1 MEPNCRIHNSPESSI
16 VCDAIEV
23 TSQLKTMI
31 HDSEADYLS
40 MRQEEKLQARLAE
53 LAANGE
59 DKQSVSNQ
67 SKPSHKI
74 VTESFDENYHGTLSR
89 VFMEQCNATGSP
101 WFPQSGDKIIYNRR
115 LHGKFINGHF
125 PSLSTEQRILPSMLP
140 RRKKSKQS
148 DKPTPHDEKEDDSDE
163 SKKLQ
168 SWLGTVLFARCCFPS
183 PSASESQTF
192 DVASPLV
199 AIGIQFHY
207 NWLSKDV
214 HVLYWRPCQVEIL
227 NQACGSCPSCGL
239 DLTDSFITPAW
250 RSSLDGLVPP
260 YPLSLTN
267 RLSLPTGLTNYTID
281 KLDKCWVSLKKRI
294 SHGDD
299 VDSFT
304 PSKSFMDSTNL
315 IDIPSRFQYIFDD
328 EDENLGTISNSYD
341 KETSSGDDTEK
352 LLLQN
357 AAFLP
362 AWTKFGT
369 DDHEVIITRAT
380 NISSVGSDGK
390 SNDLHDSLIANP
402 YLCLNTIHDQVKKRH
417 YRDMFAVAHDL
428 REAFVNSVLYI
439 MKEKLTTK
447 QLKKDLC
454 YDIIDRLFNSRRE
467 IQSDDEAS
475 TGVVKKTV
483 IVFPTDYSNLL
494 PKEKN
499 ILKRLELVR
508 KVYAMA
514 LFSLID
520 PITAEIVYGI
530 EKNDNSSKVEG
541 PKEDQLKLRKT
552 LGRILGS
559 LSHDRCIFRRPLS
572 RTLPLPNV
580 EVRIKPPSE
589 IIDHSATVI
598 DKADIE
604 LAPTDYENNAALT
617 CALFRNSSKVVK
629 VNIAYQSHL
638 KKDKMKQPIYLEPND
653 YSDNV
658 PLVRILFCSSE
669 RKTIQVSIKCEGMD
683 SIPAKA
689 KPVIIDNP
697 NESESVQS
705 EDEYVNFSEPITYVP
720 DEYELNETLVQALH
734 CRPRRRNIC
743 ARCKISRNGLLTC
756 RVRKAHSNYDFIWND
771 FIVNVGGI
779 DGILKKLKPDFT
791 SQQSSALCID
801 NKFNTDQ
808 SHVHS
813 NAPIDKP
820 VTITSATK
828 DSVNDDGDEEVEP
841 IEEDNDLP
849 PHEQLSRAEELLFLA
864 RKALCAVEDDL
875 KSKPCLSEEFLRTSG
890 LLDPEDGH
898 YEVCALCG
906 LGGDVLCC
914 ESCPIVSHAKC
925 VGLET
930 IPTGDWYCKQCT
942 LSKESQSEGQKDA
955 ETLDDSK
962 IVNLDDNNIVDTDQL
977 EKMLD
982 ELRSRRQKDKHDSRR
997 DENDDGDDESECDQD
1012 VKPSAIKIGM
1022 KVVKREL
1029 FQMVGEVIS
1038 LPSRNDPYYE
1048 VQYIDGEL
1056 EKLDLNEMR
1065 EGIALFENLGGSD
1078 VFDEN
1083 ELSPL
1088 RSRRQRRQ
1096 LVPYGNNSSLSAS
1109 RNKKRKLS
1117 EVNPVAPDSKRKRG
1131 RPRKTNENRN
1141 TIKTM
1146 NAPDSKRKRGRPR
1159 KTDENRNTIKT
1170 TNAPPTEEKRG
1181 RGRPRKDK
1189 PRKIQENVES
1199 DTEDQRL
1206 TIDDLQWIPKAGY
1219 ADPSHTYYCTVEN
1232 DTSATIARKVG
1243 VEWVD
1248 VANEAENSVRF
1259 PSLQDKR
1266 VRFRK
1271 GTLVRIPEHFSL
1283 KKVLQLTE

>member
-1 MEPNCRIHNSPESSI
+1 MHIDNSPESLV

-31 HDSEADYLS
+31 HEAEAEYLS
-40 MRQEEKLQARLAE
+40 MRQEETLQAQLAE

-59 DKQSVSNQ
+59 DKESLPNQ

-74 VTESFDENYHGTLSR
+74 VTECFDENYHGKLSR
-89 VFMEQCNATGSP
+89 AFVEQYNTAGSP
-101 WFPQSGDKIIYNRR
+101 WFPQCGDKIIYNRR

-125 PSLSTEQRILPSMLP
+125 SSLSTEQRILPSILP
-140 RRKKSKQS
+140 RRKKSKSKQS
-148 DKPTPHDEKEDDSDE
+148 DKPTPHDEKIDDSDE
-163 SKKLQ
+163 SKKHQ
-168 SWLGTVLFARCCFPS
+168 NWLGTVLFARCCFPPS
-183 PSASESQTF
+183 SASESQTF

-214 HVLYWRPCQVEIL
+214 YVLYWRPCQVEIL

-250 RSSLDGLVPP
+250 RSSLDGLLPP

-267 RLSLPTGLTNYTID
+267 RLSLPTGLTSFTIHR
-281 KLDKCWVSLKKRI
+281 LDKCWVSLRKRI
-294 SHGDD
+294 LHGDD

-304 PSKSFMDSTNL
+304 PSKSFMDSTKL
-315 IDIPSRFQYIFDD
+315 IDVPSRFHYIFDD
-328 EDENLGTISNSYD
+328 EDENLGTTSNSYD
-341 KETSSGDDTEK
+341 NKKSSGYNTEK
-352 LLLQN
+352 LLRN

-369 DDHEVIITRAT
+369 DDHLVVTRAT
-380 NISSVGSDGK
+380 NISTVGSDGK
-390 SNDLHDSLIANP
+390 PNDIHDSLIANP
-402 YLCLNTIHDQVKKRH
+402 YLCLNAIHDRVKKCH
-417 YRDMFAVAHDL
+417 YRDIFAVAHDL

-439 MKEKLTTK
+439 MKEKLASK
-447 QLKKDLC
+447 QLKKDVC
-454 YDIIDRLFNSRRE
+454 YDIIDRLFNSRKE
-467 IQSDDEAS
+467 VQSDDGAS
-475 TGVVKKTV
+475 TGVIKKT
-483 IVFPTDYSNLL
+483 IVVFATDYSNLL

-520 PITAEIVYGI
+520 PITAEIVYGV
-530 EKNDNSSKVEG
+530 EKNDNSSKVKG

-552 LGRILGS
+552 LGNILGS

-589 IIDHSATVI
+589 MIDHSAIVI
-598 DKADIE
+598 DESAIE
-604 LAPTDYENNAALT
+604 LAPTDYENNAPLT
-617 CALFRNSSKVVK
+617 CALFHNSSKVVK
-629 VNIAYQSHL
+629 VNITYQSHL
-638 KKDKMKQPIYLEPND
+638 KKDKMNQPICLEPND

-669 RKTIQVSIKCEGMD
+669 RKSIQVSIKCEGMD
-683 SIPAKA
+683 PIPAKA
-689 KPVIIDNP
+689 KPLIMENK
-697 NESESVQS
+697 NASESVQS
-705 EDEYVNFSEPITYVP
+705 ECENVDFSKPITYKP
-720 DEYELNETLVQALH
+720 DEYESNETLIQALH

-743 ARCKISRNGLLTC
+743 ARCKIMRNGLLTC

-779 DGILKKLKPDFT
+779 NGILKKLKPDFT
-791 SQQSSALCID
+791 LQQSSAQCTD
-801 NKFNTDQ
+801 KKFNTNQ
-808 SHVHS
+808 SHVLS
-813 NAPIDKP
+813 NAPDDIP

-828 DSVNDDGDEEVEP
+828 DSVKDDGDEEVDP

-849 PHEQLSRAEELLFLA
+849 PQELLSQAEELLLLA
-864 RKALCAVEDDL
+864 RKALCAAEDDL
-875 KSKPCLSEEFLRTSG
+875 KLKPCLSEEFLRTCG

-898 YEVCALCG
+898 YEVCVLCG

-930 IPTGDWYCKQCT
+930 IPIGDWYCKQCT
-942 LSKESQSEGQKDA
+942 LSKQSQSEGQKETD
-955 ETLDDSK
+955 TLDHIK
-962 IVNLDDNNIVDTDQL
+962 IVDTDQL

-1012 VKPSAIKIGM
+1012 EKPSAIKIGM
-1022 KVVKREL
+1022 KVMKREL
-1029 FQMVGEVIS
+1029 FQKIGEVIS
-1038 LPSRNDPYYE
+1038 LPSRNEPYYE

-1056 EKLDLNEMR
+1056 EKLDLNEIR

-1078 VFDEN
+1078 IFDEN

-1088 RSRRQRRQ
+1088 RPRRQRRQ
-1096 LVPYGNNSSLSAS
+1096 LVLYGNNNSLSAS
-1109 RNKKRKLS
+1109 SNKKRKLS
-1117 EVNPVAPDSKRKRG
+1117 EVNPVAPDSKQKRG
-1131 RPRKTNENRN
+1131 RPRKTEEEESQLSFEVPTR
-1141 TIKTM
+1141 
-1146 NAPDSKRKRGRPR
+1146 RGRGRPR
-1159 KTDENRNTIKT
+1159 KLDENLNSVKT
-1170 TNAPPTEEKRG
+1170 TNSPPIEQRG

-1189 PRKIQENVES
+1189 QELKRKRGRPRKVEEDVES
-1199 DTEDQRL
+1199 DTEEQRL

-1219 ADPSHTYYCTVEN
+1219 VDPNMTYYCTVEN

-1243 VEWVD
+1243 VEWMD

-1283 KKVLQLTE
+1283 KKVLQLIE